1 MEPLLHVP
9 FDLDDSHHI
18 TIDGPASPWE
28 RERAARAKRLRL
40 VTLLSVAGVLAL
52 TDAVLVLLV

>member
-9 FDLDDSHHI
+9 FDLEESHHI
-18 TIDGPASPWE
+18 TMDGPRRPWE
-28 RERAARAKRLRL
+28 REREARAKRRRM

-52 TDAVLVLLV
+52 TDAVLVPLV